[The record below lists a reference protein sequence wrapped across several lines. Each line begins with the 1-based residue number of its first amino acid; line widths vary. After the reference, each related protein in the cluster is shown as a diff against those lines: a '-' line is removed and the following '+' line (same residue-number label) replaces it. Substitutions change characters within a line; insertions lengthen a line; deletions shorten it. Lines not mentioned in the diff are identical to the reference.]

1 MAILTICLFEQN
13 PVSKRNTNYK
23 NMIGVDIMDNIM
35 LTVGNVIIDE
45 ANNKKYRVVAIVNN
59 EITLCEMEI
68 ANFSLSLVSRE
79 TLFSLI
85 IKNEL
90 LIEKSEPF
98 VFDKN
103 SMPDEYKIKF
113 DKKKKI
119 MSEVMALYGPSFIEL
134 NGRKS
139 KDGIKTI
146 MQKYDIP
153 RNSFW
158 RMCTQYFQSG
168 LQDYSLVDSRYF
180 GTNTGKTYT
189 YETKTGRPTEYFGNS
204 GIVITE
210 NVLQYFEEA
219 LKDYKSGRHKS
230 IKDAF
235 DKMNLLHFTRTE
247 IVNGQSSVVLM
258 PASERPTITQFRYY
272 ISKHLTNQEKDLIK
286 TSALE
291 QNNNKRLLVSDSLF
305 GVNGPG
311 DMVEIDA
318 CEADISLVS
327 MIDPSKTIGRPI
339 VYFMVDV
346 YSRIILAMSVAFDNN
361 SVLGLTN
368 LFLNLADDKQKY
380 CEKYGISYE
389 NKGIWPSNIIPNK
402 VRVDRGAEFRSKE
415 FERICN
421 ELGMERILVTP
432 GSGSLKGVVEQSFH
446 QLHLKQNHHLEN
458 HGLITKR
465 HDSQHH
471 QTAMLNI
478 EEYTKMVIGFVLT
491 HNQQCLTNYPL
502 TKDMITKKVKPI
514 PALLWEYGIKNGN
527 IPRPIPSLKQYLF
540 NLMTPITAKVSR
552 KGISFKDLW
561 YLNSEDRKLAREM
574 FDVGNKKVSFE
585 ARMDMRDVSAIYY
598 IRDNKLMV
606 AKLNPLI
613 QGNAEYAGM
622 TMKQYEDF
630 RKGKKE
636 LLAAGR
642 INNEELSAFNYALN
656 HSIVEEVTKPM
667 LPSAKDMRQTR
678 EIEKQAKSK
687 SNKISKR
694 LESKNQLP
702 LPTEEI
708 AEIQTPPENT
718 TSETP
723 TNNTQKSGKLTMEMY
738 SSWEEALEDF

>member
-1 MAILTICLFEQN
+1 M
-13 PVSKRNTNYK
+13 
-23 NMIGVDIMDNIM
+23 DIM
-35 LTVGNVIIDE
+35 LSVGNIIIDE
-45 ANNKKYRVVAIVNN
+45 NNGKKYRVVAIVNN

-68 ANFSLSLVSRE
+68 TQFSLFIINKN

-85 IKNEL
+85 DTNDLSMKAEETI
-90 LIEKSEPF
+90 

-103 SMPDEYKIKF
+103 KLQPKAKEKF
-113 DKKKKI
+113 ELKQKI
-119 MSEVMALYGPSFIEL
+119 MSEVVSIYGPSFTEL

-139 KDGIKTI
+139 KDAIKEI
-146 MQKYDIP
+146 LKKYNLP

-158 RMCTQYFQSG
+158 RMCTLYFQSG
-168 LQDYSLVDSRYF
+168 LQDYSLLDSKFF
-180 GTNTGKTYT
+180 GINEGKTYNQS
-189 YETKTGRPTEYFGNS
+189 KKAGRPNDCDDAS
-204 GIVITE
+204 GVILTDE
-210 NVLQYFEEA
+210 IRSYFEEA
-219 LKDYKSGRHKS
+219 LKDYKSGRHKT
-230 IKDAF
+230 IRAAF

-247 IVNGQSSVVLM
+247 IINGTPSVVLM
-258 PASERPTITQFRYY
+258 PASERPTFRQFSYY
-272 ISKHLTNQEKDLIK
+272 MSKHLTNQEKDLIK

-291 QNNNKRLLVSDSLF
+291 QNNNKRLLLSDSLF
-305 GVNGPG
+305 GVKGPG

-361 SVLGLTN
+361 SILGLTS

-415 FERICN
+415 FERICS
-421 ELGMERILVTP
+421 ELGMERILVAP
-432 GSGSLKGVVEQSFH
+432 GSGSLKGIVEQSFH

-465 HDSQHH
+465 HDSKHH

-478 EEYTKMVIGFVLT
+478 EEYTKMVVGFVLT
-491 HNQQCLTNYPL
+491 HNQQCLTNFPF
-502 TKDMITKKVKPI
+502 TKDMILKKVQPI
-514 PALLWEYGIKNGN
+514 PALLWKYGINNGFV
-527 IPRPIPSLKQYLF
+527 PRPIPSVEQYLF
-540 NLMTPITAKVSR
+540 NLMTPINAKISR
-552 KGISFKDLW
+552 KGISHKDLY
-561 YLNSEDRKLAREM
+561 YLNTGDKKLAREM
-574 FDVGNKKVSFE
+574 FDAGNKRVSFE
-585 ARMDMRDVSAIYY
+585 ARMDMRDVGTIYY

-613 QGNAEYAGM
+613 QGNAEYDGM

-636 LLAAGR
+636 LLAAGKA
-642 INNEELSAFNYALN
+642 NNEELSAFNYAMN
-656 HSIVEEVTKPM
+656 NAIIEEATKPM
-667 LPSAKDMRQTR
+667 LPSAKDMRPAR

-687 SNKISKR
+687 SNKIGKR
-694 LESKNQLP
+694 LEQPKLEAPKTEDVLIEEFIEKITECPS
-702 LPTEEI
+702 TEEV
-708 AEIQTPPENT
+708 PVKKSKLNT
-718 TSETP
+718 
-723 TNNTQKSGKLTMEMY
+723 Y
-738 SSWEEALEDF
+738 SNWDEALEDWCGGIHLW